1 MNRKNKVGRPEIVI
15 DWKKVGQYLQAQC
28 NATGIATLFGCS
40 VDTLYTRCKKDN
52 KMEFTAFRQQK
63 EAEGKELLRLK
74 LYDLAMSGNLTACI
88 WLSKQYLGF
97 SEQIEQTITVPQ
109 VQIHTLD
116 ENERLEIATALTA
129 LEEHESNESLPEESD
144 GNTE

>member
-1 MNRKNKVGRPEIVI
+1 MTQKNKVGRPEVII

-28 NATGIATLFGCS
+28 MATGIATLFGCS

-52 KMEFTAFRQQK
+52 NMDFTVFRQQK

-97 SEQIEQTITVPQ
+97 SDKIEQTVTVP
-109 VQIHTLD
+109 VLKITAMNPDEEKQITSALDFLDKIDDD
-116 ENERLEIATALTA
+116 ENTKEEIEL
-129 LEEHESNESLPEESD
+129 
-144 GNTE
+144 